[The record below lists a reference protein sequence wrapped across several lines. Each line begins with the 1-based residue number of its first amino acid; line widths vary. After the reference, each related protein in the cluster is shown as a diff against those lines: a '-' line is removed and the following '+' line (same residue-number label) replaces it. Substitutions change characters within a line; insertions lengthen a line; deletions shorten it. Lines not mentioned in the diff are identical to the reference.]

1 MARGGGRGGGS
12 FGGGGRGGGSFGG
25 GRGGGRSFGGSRGGG
40 RRVGGGSSRSR
51 GGGRPT
57 SSGRRTTGGSG
68 GGYRRPGGFWG
79 PRPFFGGWGGY
90 GGYGGYG
97 YGRRRYG
104 RGGCGGCGAGGCG
117 CLPSILLIIVI
128 LFIFN
133 FAWSAVPG
141 TNNNTAIETVRI
153 NPSTRNRE
161 PLEAGLVNETEYYQ
175 DTIGDWINDPVELE
189 DGLRHFYN
197 ETNIQPFVYITD
209 NVDGDPNPSPDE
221 IDAFAGS
228 LYDELFTDE
237 AHLLLVHFENY
248 AMYEHD
254 FSYHLVTGT
263 QAKVLMDTE
272 AENILFDNL
281 DHYYHSD
288 VTEDQLFSEAFRDTA
303 DRIMTVTRS
312 PWIPVLIV
320 VGVAVILI
328 VLFNW
333 WRSALNK
340 PEGENKEAN
349 GQKDKEDKEQF
360 DDFDF

>member
-1 MARGGGRGGGS
+1 MARGGGGRGGGGGS
-12 FGGGGRGGGSFGG
+12 FGGGGFGG

-40 RRVGGGSSRSR
+40 RRVGGGSSRGRGGSGR
-51 GGGRPT
+51 GTTGGGGGRPT
-57 SSGRRTTGGSG
+57 GRP
-68 GGYRRPGGFWG
+68 GGYGRPRGFWG
-79 PRPFFGGWGGY
+79 PRPFFGGWG

-117 CLPSILLIIVI
+117 CLPSILLILVV

-133 FAWSAVPG
+133 FAWSSVPG
-141 TNNNTAIETVRI
+141 TNNNTAIETVRV
-153 NPSTRNRE
+153 NQSTIDRE
-161 PLEAGLVNETEYYQ
+161 PIEAGLVNETPYYQ
-175 DTIGDWINDPVELE
+175 DELEWIQDPVEME
-189 DGLRHFYN
+189 DGLKYFYN

-209 NVDGDPNPSPDE
+209 NIDGDPNPSPDE
-221 IDAFAGS
+221 IDEFAGN

-248 AMYEHD
+248 DFYEYD
-254 FSYHLVTGT
+254 YSYHLVTGS
-263 QAKVLMDTE
+263 QAKIVMDTE
-272 AENILFDNL
+272 AENILYDYL
-281 DHYYHSD
+281 DYHYGRDPNVVS
-288 VTEDQLFSEAFRDTA
+288 EEELFSEAFKDTA

-312 PWIPVLIV
+312 PWIPVFIV

-340 PEGENKEAN
+340 PDDEN
-349 GQKDKEDKEQF
+349 KDKEDTSSEKSKE
-360 DDFDF
+360 DLDEFDF